1 MVRRAH
7 CPEHGPGA
15 AAPGS
20 QSEGAKRPER
30 SETPPRFERVPRH
43 VAIIMDGN
51 GRWARARSR
60 PRTYGHQQGIKSIR
74 EVTTECC
81 KLPGIDYLT
90 LYALS
95 RENYSRRPRQEVIYL
110 MGLLRRYL
118 RQERPTLEENNI
130 RLHIIGDWDPFPE
143 RVRREIRRSL
153 EETADNTGMVL
164 TLALNYGSR
173 TEIVQAVRRLL
184 QDVDRGILSG
194 EAVNEAALAARL
206 DTAGLS
212 DPDLIIR
219 TAGEM
224 RLSNFLLWQASY
236 AEFWS
241 TEVCWPDFRKEH
253 LWQALQE
260 YQRRA
265 RKFGAVNPA

>member
-1 MVRRAH
+1 
-7 CPEHGPGA
+7 
-15 AAPGS
+15 
-20 QSEGAKRPER
+20 
-30 SETPPRFERVPRH
+30 
-43 VAIIMDGN
+43 
-51 GRWARARSR
+51 
-60 PRTYGHQQGIKSIR
+60 
-74 EVTTECC
+74 
-81 KLPGIDYLT
+81 
-90 LYALS
+90 
-95 RENYSRRPRQEVIYL
+95 
-110 MGLLRRYL
+110 
-118 RQERPTLEENNI
+118 
-130 RLHIIGDWDPFPE
+130 
-143 RVRREIRRSL
+143 
-153 EETADNTGMVL
+153 ETADNTGMVL

-194 EAVNEAALAARL
+194 EAVNEAALTARL

-265 RKFGAVNPA
+265 RKFGAVNPARTPPLSDTPPKAPP